1 MNNSEN
7 QYDGLQVVPNNNMPD
22 KQAYG
27 VYPQSSYQGTTVTS
41 SYIGEDA
48 APNPE
53 KRIAGMRRS
62 TLVLTSTVVLLLIV
76 IALIGGLFGSKIGS
90 LEDKFKQ
97 VQTPTP

>member
-22 KQAYG
+22 KQAYS
-27 VYPQSSYQGTTVTS
+27 VYPQSSYQGTTVMS

-48 APNPE
+48 APKPE

-62 TLVLTSTVVLLLIV
+62 TLVLTSTVVLLLIA

-97 VQTPTP
+97 VQAPTP